1 MKGECGKKAKIE
13 ALKVFVISG
22 SKSILSRKLFNIQR
36 EFREVN
42 ELKVISFSLE
52 ILFLYF
58 QMSYFRWQNKKRRI
72 EKLPNLVLASLIRS
86 LQNKSEKSKKIFIL
100 CFVTY
105 FIFTLTFSKF
115 SLRVLTVKYNQKHTE
130 ALVVWWCSSSSSSSS
145 LLCSFLQEWKR
156 TKAQKTFLFHSLKPP
171 AKNTVFCEWTLNF
184 I

>member
-58 QMSYFRWQNKKRRI
+58 QMSYFR
-72 EKLPNLVLASLIRS
+72 
-86 LQNKSEKSKKIFIL
+86 
-100 CFVTY
+100 
-105 FIFTLTFSKF
+105 
-115 SLRVLTVKYNQKHTE
+115 
-130 ALVVWWCSSSSSSSS
+130 
-145 LLCSFLQEWKR
+145 
-156 TKAQKTFLFHSLKPP
+156 
-171 AKNTVFCEWTLNF
+171 
-184 I
+184 